1 MEEED
6 IPEFKGMKPRPYQID
21 AFKKALDSNLLLVL
35 PTGLGKTLVSA
46 MLAYRFLSFGKKVI
60 MLSPTRPLVDQHFG
74 TMTKLF
80 QGTDFK
86 IRSLTG
92 HDPVSS
98 RITDWAEADFII
110 STPQTVEKDMA
121 RGIVYLEKFYLLIV
135 DEAHRATGNYAYVNV
150 AKTIYEL
157 PGRRI
162 LAMTAS
168 PGSKNEKVNEIKGN
182 LNISRVLLKTDDDP
196 DIAPYVKGSDSEAVF
211 IQISPEQQTAVSLLR
226 EAKRDYMDQITK
238 KFSYVKK
245 TASRSELSQYIR
257 ELSAKAVAGDKAL
270 FNSIPYFTAVIRLDV
285 LGEYIE
291 TQGMEVAMNYL
302 NDMER
307 SEEKS
312 IRRTLSIWDK
322 NHNFILAKQAIS
334 NAQET
339 YENPKFRKVL
349 DMAEAMVREQ
359 PNSRCLVF
367 THYRKTSELL
377 LRYLEKHSTL
387 VKAIRFV
394 GQGSREDDKGMTQV
408 AQREGIEKFKSGEF
422 NVMLATS
429 VAEEGLD
436 IPSTDIVIFY
446 EPVPSEI
453 RTIQRRGRTGRFRV
467 GKVYILIFS
476 RTRDESYYY
485 SSMRKEKAM
494 ISRMHKDM
502 DENRDKK
509 IDEY

>member
-1 MEEED
+1 MDDE
-6 IPEFKGMKPRPYQID
+6 IPEFTGMKPRPYQIE
-21 AFKKALDSNLLLVL
+21 AYRKALDSNLLLVL

-46 MLAYRFLSFGKKVI
+46 MLAYRFLNFGKKVI
-60 MLSPTRPLVDQHFG
+60 MLSPTRPLVDQHFL
-74 TMTKLF
+74 TMAKLF
-80 QGTDFK
+80 EGTNFK

-92 HDPVSS
+92 HDSVDS
-98 RITDWAEADFII
+98 RMTNWAEGDFII
-110 STPQTVEKDMA
+110 STPQTVQKDME
-121 RGIVYLEKFYLLIV
+121 RGIVYMDKFFLLIV

-150 AKTIYEL
+150 AKAMSDL

-168 PGSKNEKVNEIKGN
+168 PGSKNEKVNEIKEN

-196 DIAPYVKGSDSEAVF
+196 DIAPYVKGSDSEPVF
-211 IQISPEQQTAVSLLR
+211 IQISPEQQRAISLLR
-226 EAKRDYMDQITK
+226 GVKQEFMEQITK
-238 KFSYVKK
+238 KFPYVKK
-245 TASRSELSQYIR
+245 AASRADMSQYIR
-257 ELSAKAVAGDKAL
+257 DLSAKAVAGDKSL
-270 FNSIPYFTAVIRLDV
+270 FNSIPYFTSVIRLDV

-291 TQGMEVAMNYL
+291 TQGMEIAMNYL
-302 NDMER
+302 NEMMQ

-312 IRRTLSIWDK
+312 IQRTISIWER
-322 NHNFILAKQAIS
+322 
-334 NAQET
+334 NASFVSARLVIKEATET

-349 DMAEAMVREQ
+349 DMTEKMVAEHPE
-359 PNSRCLVF
+359 SRCLVF

-377 LRYLEKHSTL
+377 LRYLEKNSKT
-387 VKAIRFV
+387 VRAIRFI
-394 GQGSREDDKGMTQV
+394 GQGSKEDDKGMSQA

-436 IPSTDIVIFY
+436 IPSTDMVIFY

-453 RTIQRRGRTGRFRV
+453 RTIQRRGRTGRFSV

-485 SSMRKEKAM
+485 SSVRKEKAM
-494 ISRMHKDM
+494 LSRMHKDM
-502 DENRDKK
+502 DEKRNKRL
-509 IDEY
+509 DEF